1 MFEGCLQRGHAR
13 GKWRELSY
21 GVGKFIKCKTVSGT
35 HEFLNEARGGFGFE
49 FEILY
54 FTQARIDH
62 QSEVQRLLRFRL
74 EDFYLLL
81 DAFLI
86 DLELILREVERGAAV
101 FVEHAGEGADQIDL
115 GTNASALV
123 LFGMLPRLDAHL
135 RCGGNQQQ
143 TTSECAREGRAEH
156 HAGPPFQHAHSKP
169 LVWLYRGIIRNETR
183 FLPVRKGLLMRKE
196 FLLRPMPRH

>member
-1 MFEGCLQRGHAR
+1 MFERGLQRGHAR
-13 GKWRELSY
+13 GKWRELSD

-62 QSEVQRLLRFRL
+62 QGEVQRLLRFRL

-81 DAFLI
+81 DAFFI

-101 FVEHAGEGADQIDL
+101 FVEHAGERANQIDL
-115 GTNASALV
+115 GTDAPALV
-123 LFGMLPRLDAHL
+123 MFSMLPRLDAHMS
-135 RCGGNQQQ
+135 CGGNQQQ
-143 TTSECAREGRAEH
+143 NTSEYARKGRA
-156 HAGPPFQHAHSKP
+156 
-169 LVWLYRGIIRNETR
+169 
-183 FLPVRKGLLMRKE
+183 
-196 FLLRPMPRH
+196 